1 MQGVQPLIWDNRHFL
16 YSGQE
21 QDMIENVWTHTLP
34 IVNSI
39 LIRITAV
46 TRGHFLGW
54 STDQEFHYLSFDLVN
69 SFYENCNISK
79 NYKC

>member
-16 YSGQE
+16 YSGQK
-21 QDMIENVWTHTLP
+21 QDIIENVWTHTLP

-54 STDQEFHYLSFDLVN
+54 STDQDFHIGVLIWQTRFTKTA
-69 SFYENCNISK
+69 IS
-79 NYKC
+79 